1 MQPSSK
7 SMFDIHPMI
16 SFTYYLIKYK
26 FLCNL
31 QVNGIYIV
39 KSGSDF
45 RQFSTISL
53 DFRESPVSV
62 EIECVDV
69 TKEVEPDAE
78 LEKCL
83 EEFTGKERGERE
95 FSIISYL

>member
-1 MQPSSK
+1 
-7 SMFDIHPMI
+7 MI

-26 FLCNL
+26 FLCNC

-53 DFRESPVSV
+53 DFRESPVAV
-62 EIECVDV
+62 EVECVEV
-69 TKEVEPDAE
+69 NKEFEPDSDLA
-78 LEKCL
+78 KCL
-83 EEFTGKERGERE
+83 EEFSGRKRDSTA
-95 FSIISYL
+95 FVY